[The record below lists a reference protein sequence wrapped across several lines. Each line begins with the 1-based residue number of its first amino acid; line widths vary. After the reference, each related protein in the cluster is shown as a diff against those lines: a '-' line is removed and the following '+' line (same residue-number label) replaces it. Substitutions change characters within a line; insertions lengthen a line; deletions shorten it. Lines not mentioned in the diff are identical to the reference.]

1 MAQVGLWGASPPML
15 VLLSI
20 AACDLRWGWF
30 PIFWFHLCVWE
41 VGTDPSGKV
50 YQALKE
56 IIYTKP
62 SV

>member
-1 MAQVGLWGASPPML
+1 MAQAGLRGASLPML

-20 AACDLRWGWF
+20 AACALQWGWC

-41 VGTDPSGKV
+41 VGTDPSGEV